1 MTGGQMRD
9 AASTIERAGSS
20 LAETPSREEPRCPSK
35 PRQDAMHGRSDA
47 PICDPAF
54 LADGGATAVL
64 LRAHDWDSTPL
75 GALFAWPESLT
86 TLVGVMFG
94 ANRPTFILW
103 GPERRLLYNDLYA
116 EILGDRHP
124 AALGRDCLAVWG
136 GVGADLASLVDRAY
150 AGRPVHT
157 AEGEPLLHGDG
168 GADAARFALSLV
180 PVRDTAGRVTGLVGT
195 CTAIAGQA
203 AAASRPRETEASRRD
218 NEERQ
223 SFLLDLSDTL
233 RPLTA
238 SAEIVA
244 VASRRLGERVGASRV
259 FYAEIAG
266 SLMKVEREYVR
277 GVGSIVGEHSLA
289 AFGPDLLAAYRDGTV
304 VAVEDV
310 AADPRFSEAAR
321 AGLGSREVAA
331 FVDVVLFRGAEWV
344 SLLAVQ
350 SAVPRAWTTAEGN
363 LIRDVGERVKAAIER
378 ARAEAA
384 LRKSEEHLAAIFA
397 GASVGLSEVD
407 AAGRFL
413 RVNTELCRILGRPAE
428 ALLRLGVADVT
439 DPADRAPSAAALAR
453 ALETDRDVALD
464 KRYLRPDGSA
474 IWASSSI
481 RRLDDADGRLKSLLI
496 VTADLS
502 RRKEAETRLA
512 ESERRLQDLNETLE
526 LQVSERTAERNLFA
540 TIVERT
546 DIMVMAADL
555 DYNILAIN
563 RANADEFA
571 RIYGMRPKVGDNM
584 LALLADQPEH
594 QAQVRAV
601 WGRGLAGEEI
611 TLVEAFGDAGRARP
625 SYEISFRTLRDA
637 RGERTGCYQ
646 FVMDVTERLR
656 GQAELAQAQ
665 EALRQSQKL
674 EAVGQLTGGV
684 AHDFNNLLT
693 IIRSSVDF
701 LRRPDLPE
709 VRKRRYLDAVSET
722 VERAAK
728 LTGQLLAFARRQ
740 ALKPEVFEVGQRV
753 RAIADML
760 DTLTGARVQ
769 VVTEVPEATCLI
781 RADVS
786 QFETALVNMAVNAR
800 DAMDGEGTLTLRVTC
815 GAALPAIR
823 GHAGSRKPFAA
834 VSLIDTGTGIPPERI
849 GRIFEPFFTTKEVG
863 KGTGLGLSQVFGFAK
878 QSGGDVDV
886 RSTLGAGTAFTLYLP
901 QVASEDRLAGDSLPD
916 ADLAPLGSGQ
926 RVLVVEDNVGVGQFA
941 TQILEDLGYRPTWAA
956 NAEEALEELGRAGNR
971 FDLVFSDVV
980 MPGMGG
986 VALAQELRRRAPQ
999 VPVVLT
1005 SGYSHVLAQSDAHDF
1020 TLLHK
1025 PYSAEQLGRI
1035 LHRALDPRR
1044 KAGALADPS

>member
-1 MTGGQMRD
+1 
-9 AASTIERAGSS
+9 
-20 LAETPSREEPRCPSK
+20 
-35 PRQDAMHGRSDA
+35 MHGRSDA

-54 LADGGATAVL
+54 LADGGAMAVL

-453 ALETDRDVALD
+453 ALETDRDVTLD

-563 RANADEFA
+563 KANADEFA
-571 RIYGMRPKVGDNM
+571 RIYGVRPKVGDNM
-584 LALLADQPEH
+584 LDLLADQPEH
-594 QAQVRAV
+594 QAQVRAG

-611 TLVEAFGDAGRARP
+611 TLVEEFGDAERARP
-625 SYEISFRTLRDA
+625 YYEISFRTLRDA

-760 DTLTGARVQ
+760 DTLTGARVH

-886 RSTLGAGTAFTLYLP
+886 RSTLAAGTAFTLYLP
-901 QVASEDRLAGDSLPD
+901 EVASEERPADDRLQD

-956 NAEEALEELGRAGNR
+956 NAEEALEELGRAENR

>member
-1 MTGGQMRD
+1 
-9 AASTIERAGSS
+9 
-20 LAETPSREEPRCPSK
+20 
-35 PRQDAMHGRSDA
+35 MHGRTDA
-47 PICDPAF
+47 TICAPAF
-54 LADGGATAVL
+54 LADGGGMGVL
-64 LRAHDWDSTPL
+64 LREHPWAGTPL
-75 GALFAWPESLT
+75 GDLFSWPNALT
-86 TLVGVMFG
+86 TLIGIMFG
-94 ANRPTFILW
+94 SNQPMFIVW
-103 GPERRLLYNDLYA
+103 GPERSLLYNDLYA
-116 EILGDRHP
+116 QILGDRHP
-124 AALGRDCLAVWG
+124 SALGRDYLEIWREIE
-136 GVGADLASLVDRAY
+136 ADLKPLVDKAY
-150 AGRPVHT
+150 FGRPVH
-157 AEGEPLLHGDG
+157 AGDVEHVLHGRNF
-168 GADAARFALSLV
+168 ADELRFSLSFV
-180 PVRDTAGRVTGLVGT
+180 PIRETAGHVNGLYGT
-195 CTAIAGQA
+195 CTVIADPVPVA
-203 AAASRPRETEASRRD
+203 RRPQETESSRRD
-218 NEERQ
+218 NEEQQ

-238 SAEIVA
+238 SAEIVE
-244 VASRRLGERVGASRV
+244 VASRRLGERLGASRV
-259 FYAEIAG
+259 FYAEIGG
-266 SLMKVEREYVR
+266 SLMKVEREYAR

-289 AFGPDLLAAYRDGTV
+289 AFGPDLLAAYRNSAV

-310 AADPRFSEAAR
+310 ATDLRFSHEAR
-321 AGLGSREVAA
+321 AGLQSRQVAA
-331 FVDVVLFRGAEWV
+331 FVDVVLFRGEEWV

-350 SAVPRAWTTAEGN
+350 SAIPRVWTTAEGN
-363 LIRDVGERVKAAIER
+363 LIRDVGERIKAAIER

-384 LRKSEEHLAAIFA
+384 LRRSEEHLAAIFA

-407 AAGRFL
+407 ATGRFL
-413 RVNTELCRILGRPAE
+413 RVNTEFCRILGRSE
-428 ALLRLGVADVT
+428 VALLRLDIAQVT
-439 DPADRAPSAAALAR
+439 SPEDLSPSRAAIAQ
-453 ALETDRDVALD
+453 ALETDQSVALD
-464 KRYLRPDGSA
+464 KRYLRPDGSS

-502 RRKEAETRLA
+502 RRKEAEQRLA
-512 ESERRLQDLNETLE
+512 ESERRLQHLNETLE
-526 LQVSERTAERNLFA
+526 LQVFERTAERNLFA

-546 DIMVMAADL
+546 DIMVMAVDL
-555 DYNILAIN
+555 GYNILAIN
-563 RANADEFA
+563 KANADEFE
-571 RIYGMRPKVGDNM
+571 RIYGVRPRVGDNM
-584 LALLADQPEH
+584 LDLLADQPEH
-594 QAQVRAV
+594 QAQVRAG
-601 WGRGLAGEEI
+601 WGRGLAGEEF
-611 TLVEAFGDAGRARP
+611 TLVQDFGDAERARP

-637 RGERTGCYQ
+637 RGERMGCYQ
-646 FVMDVTERLR
+646 FVMDVTDRLR
-656 GQAELAQAQ
+656 GHAELAQAQ

-709 VRKRRYLDAVSET
+709 VRKRRYLDAVTET

-740 ALKPEVFEVGQRV
+740 ALTPEVFDVGQRV
-753 RAIADML
+753 LAIADML

-769 VVTEVPEATCLI
+769 VLPEMPDATCLV

-800 DAMDGEGTLTLRVTC
+800 DAMDGEGTLILRVTC

-823 GHAGSRKPFAA
+823 GHAGSLKPFAA
-834 VSLIDTGTGIPPERI
+834 VSLIDTGTGIPPEQI

-886 RSTLGAGTAFTLYLP
+886 RSTLGQGTVFTLYLP
-901 QVASEDRLAGDSLPD
+901 EVPSAERPADDHLQD
-916 ADLAPLGSGQ
+916 ADLAPLGTGQ
-926 RVLVVEDNVGVGQFA
+926 RILVVEDNVGVGQFA
-941 TQILEDLGYRPTWAA
+941 TQILEDLGYQPTWAA
-956 NAEEALEELGRAGNR
+956 NAEEALDELGRAGNR

-986 VALAQELRRRAPQ
+986 VALAQELQQRSPR

-1005 SGYSHVLAQSDAHDF
+1005 SGYSHVLAQSDAHGF

-1025 PYSAEQLGRI
+1025 PYSAEQLSRI
-1035 LHRALDPRR
+1035 LHQVLGLRRTSGVLSDP
-1044 KAGALADPS
+1044 A

>member
-1 MTGGQMRD
+1 
-9 AASTIERAGSS
+9 
-20 LAETPSREEPRCPSK
+20 
-35 PRQDAMHGRSDA
+35 MHGRSDA
-47 PICDPAF
+47 PIRGPAF
-54 LADGGATAVL
+54 LADGGAMGVL
-64 LRAHDWDSTPL
+64 LSAHDWDSTPL
-75 GALFAWPESLT
+75 GAPLAWAESLK
-86 TLVGVMFG
+86 TLVAVMFG
-94 ANRPTFILW
+94 ANQPMFIVW

-116 EILGDRHP
+116 QILGERHP
-124 AALGRDCLAVWG
+124 AALGRDYLEVWG
-136 GVGADLASLVDRAY
+136 AIGAGLAPLVDRAY
-150 AGRPVHT
+150 SGRPVHT
-157 AEGEPLLHGDG
+157 ADGEHVPHDGGDG
-168 GADAARFALSLV
+168 AGAARFALSLV
-180 PVRDTAGRVTGLVGT
+180 PVRDTAGHVAGLYGA
-195 CTAIAGQA
+195 CTALAGQEPA
-203 AAASRPRETEASRRD
+203 ARRPRETEASLRD

-233 RPLTA
+233 RPLTV
-238 SAEIVA
+238 SAEIVE
-244 VASRRLGERVGASRV
+244 VASRRLGERLGASRV
-259 FYAEIAG
+259 FYAEICG
-266 SLMKVEREYVR
+266 SLMKVEREYAR

-289 AFGPDLLAAYRDGTV
+289 AFGPDLLAAYRDGNV

-310 AADPRFSEAAR
+310 AADLRFSDAAR

-413 RVNTELCRILGRPAE
+413 RVNTELCRILDRPAE
-428 ALLRLGVADVT
+428 ALLRLGIGDVT
-439 DPADRAPSAAALAR
+439 DPADRSPSAAAMAR
-453 ALETDRDVALD
+453 ALETDRSVALD
-464 KRYLRPDGSA
+464 KRYRRPDGSA

-502 RRKEAETRLA
+502 RRKEAEQRLA
-512 ESERRLQDLNETLE
+512 ESERRLQHLNETLE

-546 DIMVMAADL
+546 DIMMMAADL

-563 RANADEFA
+563 KANADEFA
-571 RIYGMRPKVGDNM
+571 RIYGVRPKVGDNM
-584 LALLADQPEH
+584 LDLLADQPEH

-625 SYEISFRTLRDA
+625 HYEISFRTLRDA
-637 RGERTGCYQ
+637 RGARAGCYQ
-646 FVMDVTERLR
+646 FVVDVTERLR

-740 ALKPEVFEVGQRV
+740 ALKPEVFDVGQRV

-769 VVTEVPEATCLI
+769 VVTEVPETTCLI

-800 DAMDGEGTLTLRVTC
+800 DAMDGEGTLILRVTC

-823 GHAGSRKPFAA
+823 GHAGSQKPFAA
-834 VSLIDTGTGIPPERI
+834 VSLIDTGTGIPPEQI

-901 QVASEDRLAGDSLPD
+901 EVRSQERPAGDRLQD
-916 ADLAPLGSGQ
+916 ADRAPLGSGQ

-941 TQILEDLGYRPTWAA
+941 TQILEDLGYQPTWAA
-956 NAEEALEELGRAGNR
+956 NAEEALDELGRAGNR
-971 FDLVFSDVV
+971 FDLIFSDVV

-1025 PYSAEQLGRI
+1025 PYSAEQLSRI
-1035 LHRALDPRR
+1035 LHQALGLGRT
-1044 KAGALADPS
+1044 AGASADPS